1 MRHNAKSKSQKQKI
15 FLMSKTANNIDI
27 NISIVTVV
35 PSKAFMSNFRFK
47 SLDKKKIMQQKNRQC
62 TQSLMYALP

>member
-1 MRHNAKSKSQKQKI
+1 
-15 FLMSKTANNIDI
+15 MSNKANNIDI
-27 NISIVTVV
+27 NVFTMTVV